1 MNAMLIELGFQ
12 SVQDNTRKLME
23 WFFTNVSFVQTSML
37 GAHKP
42 PPPPRHRVSSRNHT
56 IDQQFFSLAVLLP
69 SPRSSSL
76 LRFGIGHDGHPLSVL
91 DLAMEL
97 YHCEKGEKQNDVF
110 ENVHSLDAGGDSL
123 QLITQCL
130 YLQFFLTSQTW
141 FVRKY
146 TSNQV
151 NLFANEMYKYL

>member
-1 MNAMLIELGFQ
+1 MPGSRRSAAASADIIGFQ
-12 SVQDNTRKLME
+12 SYKVFQESEMSMARRLEFDDVHSDAESVFRIGEPSTSNLKSLQA
-23 WFFTNVSFVQTSML
+23 SHFVML
-37 GAHKP
+37 GAHKPSP

-97 YHCEKGEKQNDVF
+97 YHCEKGEK
-110 ENVHSLDAGGDSL
+110 
-123 QLITQCL
+123 
-130 YLQFFLTSQTW
+130 
-141 FVRKY
+141 
-146 TSNQV
+146 
-151 NLFANEMYKYL
+151 

>member
-1 MNAMLIELGFQ
+1 MPGSRRSAAASADIIGFQ
-12 SVQDNTRKLME
+12 SYKVFQESEMSMARRLEFDDVHSDAESVTTGVPHRRAQYIKPQKSTSIPFCDNTRKLME

-37 GAHKP
+37 GAHKPSP

-97 YHCEKGEKQNDVF
+97 YHCEKGEK
-110 ENVHSLDAGGDSL
+110 
-123 QLITQCL
+123 
-130 YLQFFLTSQTW
+130 
-141 FVRKY
+141 
-146 TSNQV
+146 
-151 NLFANEMYKYL
+151 

>member
-1 MNAMLIELGFQ
+1 MSGSRRSAAASADIIGFQ
-12 SVQDNTRKLME
+12 SYKVFQESEMSMARRLEFDDLLQVFRIGEPSTSDLKSLQA
-23 WFFTNVSFVQTSML
+23 SHFVML
-37 GAHKP
+37 GAHKPSP

-97 YHCEKGEKQNDVF
+97 YHCEKGEK
-110 ENVHSLDAGGDSL
+110 
-123 QLITQCL
+123 
-130 YLQFFLTSQTW
+130 
-141 FVRKY
+141 
-146 TSNQV
+146 
-151 NLFANEMYKYL
+151 